1 MNNGQIRI
9 TAQLDDSTL
18 PNPVPM
24 SICDSPTA
32 ILLVIT
38 LNQCRSIPKLDE
50 DKEKALVHRPSP
62 RASCLVQQGREALW
76 KVPCVTPFIPGLLFL
91 SMNWARVPT
100 RGIPV
105 SFGLYKLLIMY

>member
-24 SICDSPTA
+24 SICDSPAA

-38 LNQCRSIPKLDE
+38 LNQCISIPRLDE
-50 DKEKALVHRPSP
+50 DKERALVHRPGP
-62 RASCLVQQGREALW
+62 RASCLVQRGREALW
-76 KVPCVTPFIPGLLFL
+76 KVPCHTVHPRAT
-91 SMNWARVPT
+91 VPVHESGAGANQ
-100 RGIPV
+100 RRSCV
-105 SFGLYKLLIMY
+105 VRLV